1 MNRQRLVGR
10 QDITSTR
17 LCLSNCSV
25 SQWEQKEA
33 RLISS
38 IVSHSPPPSPPPL
51 APPPLQDSLSTCYSP
66 SQQVMLLSLLAD
78 LGGRPPQG
86 WLAAHEA
93 ALLAGNAAG
102 GGQALGL
109 EGWLLLLQGY
119 SKLMYK

>member
-1 MNRQRLVGR
+1 MERRASNAL
-10 QDITSTR
+10 I
-17 LCLSNCSV
+17 LSNSP
-25 SQWEQKEA
+25 SP
-33 RLISS
+33 RFL
-38 IVSHSPPPSPPPL
+38 SPPPTLL
-51 APPPLQDSLSTCYSP
+51 APHSPSLQDSLSTCYSP
-66 SQQVMLLSLLAD
+66 SQAVMLLSLLAD

-86 WLAAHEA
+86 WLAAHEE